1 MTKKKSLIYYI
12 YDELVAAVDGIA
24 KKTFLERP
32 KVTDKELEYF
42 IVVDIPT
49 EIRGQ
54 VKGSLNFR
62 VDCYATYS
70 IFCKSKTDGTLNI
83 GAQTALTQKVIDKF
97 PINGKFIT
105 ATKPTVLMEGNDGF
119 GYHVTQVSFKLR
131 TKLNALNQNS

>member
-1 MTKKKSLIYYI
+1 MARKKSLLYCI
-12 YDELVAAVDGIA
+12 YDELVAAVDGIG
-24 KKTFLERP
+24 KKTFLDRP
-32 KVTDKELEYF
+32 HTSDDELENF

-49 EIRGQ
+49 ELKGQ

-70 IFCKSKTDGTLNI
+70 VFCKAKKDGTPNI
-83 GAQTALTQKVIDKF
+83 GVQTDLTQKVIDKF

-105 ATKPTVLMEGNDGF
+105 ATKPTILMQGKDGF
-119 GYHVTQVSFKLR
+119 GYHVTQISFKLR

>member
-1 MTKKKSLIYYI
+1 MAKKKSLIYYI
-12 YDELVAAVDGIA
+12 YDELVAAVDGIG

-32 KVTDKELEYF
+32 NVTNNELDYF
-42 IVVDIPT
+42 VVVEIPT

-70 IFCKSKTDGTLNI
+70 IFCKSKNDGTQNI
-83 GAQTALTQKVIDKF
+83 VAQTTLTQKVIDKF

-105 ATKPTVLMEGNDGF
+105 ATKPTILMQGYDGF
-119 GYHVTQVSFKLR
+119 GYHVTQISFKLR
-131 TKLNALNQNS
+131 TKLNALEQNI